1 MCWHLVH
8 PGSDYTLH
16 ASNIYV
22 NCLLQLTVLI
32 RLFTLFWQNFQRDI
46 KRLREKELQ
55 LQSDLAAAS
64 KEILR
69 LRELLKDYSS
79 GGESSPV

>member
-1 MCWHLVH
+1 MLRCDDSTYIV
-8 PGSDYTLH
+8 
-16 ASNIYV
+16 I
-22 NCLLQLTVLI
+22 LQTC
-32 RLFTLFWQNFQRDI
+32 QRDI

-69 LRELLKDYSS
+69 LRAMLKECSTSIPLDNNNQQTST
-79 GGESSPV
+79 V

>member
-1 MCWHLVH
+1 M
-8 PGSDYTLH
+8 Y
-16 ASNIYV
+16 
-22 NCLLQLTVLI
+22 LI
-32 RLFTLFWQNFQRDI
+32 TLFWQNFQRDI
-46 KRLREKELQ
+46 KQLREKELQ
-55 LQSDLAAAS
+55 LRSDLAAAS